1 MSNEKKTDT
10 QKSEAEKSIY
20 RGFVWLCVV
29 VAALWAG
36 CTVVVYL
43 LLPDWQAR
51 GTVGDSF
58 GAVNALFSGL
68 AFAGVIYALNLQR
81 RELTYQREE
90 MLATRAVSEAQL
102 AEMKISR
109 ELLAQ
114 PLPIPIISS
123 LKIERPRFFYSPP
136 EDEHSVQSRY
146 FVHADL
152 NNPTQYPAV
161 GLNLSCSIQVGK
173 PLKSLGWSDGYISIL
188 TPGAV
193 LNDPSEMQDFLF
205 NGDTSGRLFDS
216 LRQNDPRLLPA
227 ILIVIYF
234 KNVVGAHFR
243 LVQAFRVLANL
254 PHVETLRAWHTAV
267 VGFET
272 RFKQQLTTLKELK
285 RKNRDEEWSSL
296 FDSVKTEFSGSVPDE
311 RFLIVDVETVP
322 ASFSLEQVSEE
333 KYNAAMKNSSF
344 PRRMNFL
351 YDCPAEL
358 DGRH

>member
-1 MSNEKKTDT
+1 MNNEKKPDT
-10 QKSEAEKSIY
+10 QKAESEKSVYI
-20 RGFVWLCVV
+20 GFVWLCTG
-29 VAALWAG
+29 VAALWAC
-36 CTVVVYL
+36 CTLVIYL

-114 PLPIPIISS
+114 PLPIPKITA
-123 LKIERPRFFYSPP
+123 LKIERPRFYYSPP

-152 NNPTQYPAV
+152 SNPTQYPAV
-161 GLNLSCSIQVGK
+161 GLSLSCSIQVGVPRK
-173 PLKSLGWSDGYISIL
+173 ALGWSDSYMSIL
-188 TPGAV
+188 APGAA

-205 NGDTSGRLFDS
+205 NGDTTGRLFDS
-216 LRQNDPRLLPA
+216 LRQNDPRQLPA
-227 ILIVIYF
+227 ILVVIHF

-243 LVQAFRVLANL
+243 LVQAFRVLAS
-254 PHVETLRAWHTAV
+254 HSHIETLRAWHTAV
-267 VGFET
+267 VGSDT
-272 RFKQQLTTLKELK
+272 RFKQQLITLKELK
-285 RKNRDEEWSSL
+285 RKNRDKEWDVL
-296 FDSVKTEFSGSVPDE
+296 FESVKSEFSESVPKE
-311 RFLIVDVETVP
+311 EFLLVGAEIIP
-322 ASFSLEQVSEE
+322 ASFSLVQISEDD
-333 KYNAAMKNSSF
+333 YDVALKNSAY
-344 PRRMNFL
+344 PRRMNDM

>member
-1 MSNEKKTDT
+1 MSNEKKTNT
-10 QKSEAEKSIY
+10 QKSESEKTVY
-20 RGFVWLCVV
+20 VGFVWLCAG

-36 CTVVVYL
+36 CTLVIYL

-114 PLPIPIISS
+114 PLPIPKINV

-146 FVHADL
+146 FVHAEL

-161 GLNLSCSIQVGK
+161 GLSLSCSIQVGK
-173 PLKSLGWSDGYISIL
+173 PLKALGWSDSYISIL
-188 TPGAV
+188 APGAI
-193 LNDPSEMQDFLF
+193 LNDPSEMQSFLF
-205 NGDTSGRLFDS
+205 NGDTSARLFDS
-216 LRQNDPRLLPA
+216 LRQNDPRQLPA

-243 LVQAFRVLANL
+243 LVQAFRVLANT
-254 PHVETLRAWHTAV
+254 PNIETLRAWHTAV
-267 VGFET
+267 VGSEA
-272 RFKQQLTTLKELK
+272 RFKQHLTSLKELK
-285 RKNRDEEWSSL
+285 RKNRDQEWSAL
-296 FDSVKTEFSGSVPDE
+296 FDSVKTEFSESVPGED
-311 RFLIVDVETVP
+311 FLLMDTESVP
-322 ASFSLEQVSEE
+322 ASFSLVQVSEDD
-333 KYNAAMKNSSF
+333 YNVAMKKSSY
-344 PRRMNFL
+344 PRMMSIL
-351 YDCPAEL
+351 YDCPAEI
-358 DGRH
+358 DSRH